1 MTRAA
6 YGVGPAAAVLRPR
19 VRPAPAVRPA
29 ASKPLRGF
37 NAVLGRALAGTPPRP
52 AASAP
57 PGRPT
62 AAPAPGAAAAPAPGS
77 GVGAAAALGGGPPP
91 AAPTPLRLE
100 DFPRPPGDNGWGI
113 HWIPTL
119 RQPPEVVDRFVREAK
134 EMGIKWV
141 VFLNDDAKVGD
152 NDYLVKRLVENGIMP
167 IMRIYTP
174 NGRPIQGDLAALVRH
189 YTRLGVY
196 YYQLYNEPNLN
207 VENPEGRPDI
217 DRYLD
222 RWVPAARIVAANGG
236 YPGFGAL
243 APGGNMDD
251 LEFLRIALERL
262 IARGEVDALDRAWLS
277 MHNYMFNHPL
287 DYAEDSNG
295 YLKFRWYDR
304 IVREKLGRPMPII
317 GTEGGAYP
325 GAHEDRRFPPLSPE
339 EQVRRVVDAYRYMD
353 RREPYYFAFS
363 YWVIANEEGGGYDR
377 AFTDHALFRPGGRV
391 SPIVSALKTLAGAAR
406 GKEVKH

>member
-1 MTRAA
+1 MPLVRRRP
-6 YGVGPAAAVLRPR
+6 VIPPR
-19 VRPAPAVRPA
+19 VWSARPFRPAQKGPKFSQLMANLVRARPA
-29 ASKPLRGF
+29 ASNPK
-37 NAVLGRALAGTPPRP
+37 AG
-52 AASAP
+52 
-57 PGRPT
+57 
-62 AAPAPGAAAAPAPGS
+62 AAPAGGVAEPGR
-77 GVGAAAALGGGPPP
+77 VGAA
-91 AAPTPLRLE
+91 PLRLE

-119 RQPPEVVDRFVREAK
+119 RQPPEVVDRFVREAR

-141 VFLNDDAKVGD
+141 VFLNEDARIGD

-207 VENPEGRPDI
+207 VENPEGRPDV

-222 RWVPAARIVAANGG
+222 RWVPAARVVAQNGG

-251 LEFLRIALERL
+251 LEFLRIALDRL

-287 DYAEDSNG
+287 DYTEDSNG

-304 IVREKLGRPMPII
+304 IIREKLGRPMPII

-325 GAHEDRRFPPLSPE
+325 GAQEDKRFPPLSE
-339 EQVRRVVDAYRYMD
+339 AEQVRRVADAYRYMD
-353 RREPYYFAFS
+353 GREPYYFAYS
-363 YWVIANEEGGGYDR
+363 YWIIANEEGGGYDR
-377 AFTDHALFRPGGRV
+377 AFTDHALFKPGGRV
-391 SPIVSALKTLAGAAR
+391 SPIVSALKALAAQGR

>member
-1 MTRAA
+1 MAGQFGMLVPLVRRRP
-6 YGVGPAAAVLRPR
+6 VILPR
-19 VRPAPAVRPA
+19 VWSARSSRLAQPGHKFSQIMSDLIRARSA
-29 ASKPLRGF
+29 ASDPK
-37 NAVLGRALAGTPPRP
+37 AGTPP
-52 AASAP
+52 
-57 PGRPT
+57 
-62 AAPAPGAAAAPAPGS
+62 PGAALA
-77 GVGAAAALGGGPPP
+77 P
-91 AAPTPLRLE
+91 AAPGRVGTAPLRLE

-141 VFLNDDAKVGD
+141 VFLNEDARIGD

-189 YTRLGVY
+189 YVRLGVY
-196 YYQLYNEPNLN
+196 YYQLYNEPNLS
-207 VENPEGRPDI
+207 VENPEGRPDV
-217 DRYLD
+217 DKYLD
-222 RWVPAARIVAANGG
+222 RWVPAARVVAHNGG

-251 LEFLRIALERL
+251 LEFLRIALDRL
-262 IARGEVDALDRAWLS
+262 VARGEADALDRAWLS

-304 IVREKLGRPMPII
+304 IIREKLGRPMPII

-325 GAHEDRRFPPLSPE
+325 GAHEDKRFPPLSE
-339 EQVRRVVDAYRYMD
+339 AEQVRRVVDAYRYMD
-353 RREPYYFAFS
+353 RREPYYFAYS
-363 YWVIANEEGGGYDR
+363 YWIIANEEGGGYDR
-377 AFTDHALFRPGGRV
+377 AFTDHALFKSGGRV
-391 SPIVSALKTLAGAAR
+391 SPIVSALKALAAQGH

>member
-1 MTRAA
+1 MRGVAPAPVLVPVVRPRPVRRFFGRASFARTLAGALGRAGGGAPAAPPKTGAAGGLVRAAPATTRAA
-6 YGVGPAAAVLRPR
+6 AAMP
-19 VRPAPAVRPA
+19 
-29 ASKPLRGF
+29 
-37 NAVLGRALAGTPPRP
+37 
-52 AASAP
+52 
-57 PGRPT
+57 
-62 AAPAPGAAAAPAPGS
+62 
-77 GVGAAAALGGGPPP
+77 
-91 AAPTPLRLE
+91 LE

-113 HWIPTL
+113 HWVPTL

-141 VFLNDDAKVGD
+141 VFLNDDAKIGD

-167 IMRIYTP
+167 VMRIYTP

-189 YTRLGVY
+189 YVRLGVY

-207 VENPEGRPDI
+207 GENPEGRPDV

-222 RWVPAARIVAANGG
+222 RWVPAARVVAQNGG

-251 LEFLRIALERL
+251 LEFLRTALDRL
-262 IARGEVDALDRAWLS
+262 KARGEIDALDRAWLA

-287 DYAEDSNG
+287 DYDQDSNG

-304 IVREKLGRPMPII
+304 IIREKLGRPMPII

-325 GAHEDRRFPPLSPE
+325 GAHEDKRFAALAE
-339 EQVRRVVDAYRYMD
+339 AEAARRVVDAYKYMD
-353 RREPYYFAFS
+353 RREPYYFAYSF
-363 YWVIANEEGGGYDR
+363 WIIANEEGGGYDR
-377 AFTDHALFRPGGRV
+377 AFTDHALFKPGGRI
-391 SPIVSALKTLAGAAR
+391 SPIVAALKGLAASHRA
-406 GKEVKH
+406 KEVKH

>member
-1 MTRAA
+1 VTR
-6 YGVGPAAAVLRPR
+6 VMNAAATVLRPR
-19 VRPAPAVRPA
+19 VRPTPAVRPA
-29 ASKPLRGF
+29 ARF
-37 NAVLGRALAGTPPRP
+37 NVVLGRALAGAPRP
-52 AASAP
+52 QGGSVP
-57 PGRPT
+57 PGQRVS
-62 AAPAPGAAAAPAPGS
+62 PASQPA
-77 GVGAAAALGGGPPP
+77 LPPAV
-91 AAPTPLRLE
+91 AAPTSATAPLE
-100 DFPRPPGDNGWGI
+100 AFPRPPGDNGWGI
-113 HWIPTL
+113 HWVPTL

-141 VFLNDDAKVGD
+141 VFLNDDAKIGD

-222 RWVPAARIVAANGG
+222 RWVPAARVVAANGG

-363 YWVIANEEGGGYDR
+363 YWLIANEEGGGYDR
-377 AFTDHALFRPGGRV
+377 AFTDHALFKPGGWV
-391 SPIVSALKTLAGAAR
+391 SPIVSALKALAAR